1 MPEVA
6 SSLPLMKAEQAEFA
20 AVFGTDVVFVE
31 EDPGSGPRWLIRID
45 PEREYNTLEFDS
57 ASLTLTSHAK
67 DAGGV
72 KTTLNLLNSL
82 VGLGVDRITDA
93 PAASTAEAVDH
104 ADRGLPLRGPELSYA
119 SLARLIEQMIK
130 RLKRFPRIAARV
142 EEQAVNY
149 LAIATIAMI
158 LE

>member
-6 SSLPLMKAEQAEFA
+6 SSLPLMKVEQAEFA
-20 AVFGTDVVFVE
+20 AVFGTDVVFDE
-31 EDPGSGPRWLIRID
+31 EDPGSGSRWLIRID
-45 PEREYNTLEFDS
+45 PDRDYNMLEFDS

-67 DAGGV
+67 DASGV
-72 KTTLNLLNSL
+72 MTTFNLLHSL
-82 VGLGVDRITDA
+82 VGLGVERITDA

-104 ADRGLPLRGPELSYA
+104 ADRGLPLRDPERPYA

-130 RLKRFPRIAARV
+130 RLKRFRRIATRF
-142 EEQAVNY
+142 EEQAATY